1 MRLRG
6 SRSVRLG
13 LKPLQVSQQIAA
25 ETLPLGSSSVTDTS
39 ELNRGLMSIES
50 KGQLCILKRDE
61 NYKN

>member
-25 ETLPLGSSSVTDTS
+25 EALPLGSSSVTDTS
-39 ELNRGLMSIES
+39 ELNRGLT
-50 KGQLCILKRDE
+50 
-61 NYKN
+61 Y